1 MLVFLKDLSL
11 NLYSFSSSFITLSMT
26 FRQPFA
32 YSVFTL
38 SSNIPYLLQP
48 SLTMICPKYHRGRR
62 NFNLF
67 KTESVPCSRIHQK
80 QHNPSLLF
88 DNVHISQV
96 STHTHIGV
104 TFTPDGKWQSHISSN
119 TNKVWQ
125 RIGILRTLKCVVSRS
140 ALYKMYITF
149 IRPLL
154 EYADIIWDNCNIE
167 LKKWHRSCPTWSG

>member
-11 NLYSFSSSFITLSMT
+11 NLYSFSSSLITLSMT

-62 NFNLF
+62 NVTFNLS
-67 KTESVPCSRIHQK
+67 KTESVLCSRIHQK
-80 QHNPSLLF
+80 QHYPSLLF

-104 TFTPDGKWQSHISSN
+104 TFAPYDKWQSHISSN
-119 TNKVWQ
+119 IEKAWP
-125 RIGILRTLKCVVSRS
+125 RIGILRT
-140 ALYKMYITF
+140 T
-149 IRPLL
+149 LL
-154 EYADIIWDNCNIE
+154 FLAQ
-167 LKKWHRSCPTWSG
+167 P